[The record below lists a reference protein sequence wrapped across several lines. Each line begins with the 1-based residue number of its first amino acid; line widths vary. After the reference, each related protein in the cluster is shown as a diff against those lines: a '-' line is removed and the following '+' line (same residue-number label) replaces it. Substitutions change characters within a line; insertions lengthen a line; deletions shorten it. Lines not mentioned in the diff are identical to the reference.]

1 MAVHL
6 SKPPKKITLT
16 RQSDKVR
23 GVRWRSPE
31 ERRESKRKIEAI
43 RRAAERERLEHG
55 TRLDLTVLRSPKVT
69 VGILLLLLLVGGA
82 LMNAFQR
89 PPQPLAKTEPLAQ
102 IRARKSVQVV
112 AQAMTLYRVHTG
124 SWPSQRLG
132 LFALAKDYHVPG
144 WKGPY
149 INWAYKDPWGTPYV
163 YEMPLSPFEP
173 PVFFSCGQDERANTN
188 DDIRA
193 MPEDFVCAEGTWKRP
208 EPSESDTPAP
218 DQPPNPVTGELP

>member
-6 SKPPKKITLT
+6 SKPPKRITVK
-16 RQSDKVR
+16 RDSGKVR
-23 GVRWRSPE
+23 GVRWRSAE

-43 RRAAERERLEHG
+43 RRATERERIEMG
-55 TRLDLTVLRSPKVT
+55 NRIDLSVLRSPKVT
-69 VGILLLLLLVGGA
+69 VGILLLLMVVGGL
-82 LMNAFQR
+82 LMTAFQK
-89 PPQPLAKTEPLAQ
+89 PVQPMAKTTPLAQ

-124 SWPSQRLG
+124 GWPPQRLG
-132 LFALAKDYHVPG
+132 LFALAKDYNVPG

-163 YEMPLSPFEP
+163 YEMPTSPFEAP
-173 PVFFSCGQDERANTN
+173 TFFSCGQDERPNTN

-193 MPEDFVCAEGTWKRP
+193 MPEDFVCNEGTWRRP
-208 EPSESDTPAP
+208 EVTEEPSTDIG
-218 DQPPNPVTGELP
+218 DMK

>member
-1 MAVHL
+1 MAVYL
-6 SKPPKKITLT
+6 SKPPKRITVKRDT
-16 RQSDKVR
+16 EKVR
-23 GVRWRSPE
+23 GVRWRSAE

-43 RRAAERERLEHG
+43 RRAAERERMQLG
-55 TRLDLTVLRSPKVT
+55 TRIDLSVLRSPKVT
-69 VGILLLLLLVGGA
+69 VGILLSLIVVGGL
-82 LMNAFQR
+82 LMSAFQR
-89 PPQPLAKTEPLAQ
+89 PKQPMAKTTPLAQ

-132 LFALAKDYHVPG
+132 LFALAKDYGVPG

-163 YEMPLSPFEP
+163 YKMPLSPFEA
-173 PVFFSCGQDERANTN
+173 PVFFSCGQDERPDTN

-193 MPEDFVCAEGTWKRP
+193 LPDDFVCNEGTWKRP
-208 EPSESDTPAP
+208 ESAEAPSTPSS
-218 DQPPNPVTGELP
+218 GETR